1 MLLVF
6 RDLFSP
12 SHTHTHTH
20 THTEAEQTMEERTQF
35 KELYEAK
42 IKVVEERDELVMQAE
57 EERVR

>member
-1 MLLVF
+1 
-6 RDLFSP
+6 
-12 SHTHTHTH
+12 
-20 THTEAEQTMEERTQF
+20 MEEKVQF